1 MFGNK
6 KELESAK
13 METVIGPDTFFQGN
27 IRSKGFVRVDGQVE
41 GGIAAEGV
49 IVGEKA
55 SVTGDIVAKSIFVA
69 GKVTGNVTAAAS
81 LELQPSGKIAGDIRA
96 AQLSIS
102 DGAVFEGR
110 CTMTPEKT
118 AGAEVDALL
127 EKASA

>member
-13 METVIGPDTFFQGN
+13 METVIGPDTHFQGN
-27 IRSKGFVRVDGQVE
+27 IRSKGFVRVDGRVE
-41 GGIAAEGV
+41 GGISAEGV

-55 SVTGDIVAKSIFVA
+55 AVTGDIVAKSIFVA
-69 GKVTGNVTAAAS
+69 GKVNGNVTATAA
-81 LELQPSGKIAGDIRA
+81 LELQPSGKITGDIRA
-96 AQLSIS
+96 TQLSIA

-110 CTMTPEKT
+110 CTMAPQDAAAAT
-118 AGAEVDALL
+118 VDALL